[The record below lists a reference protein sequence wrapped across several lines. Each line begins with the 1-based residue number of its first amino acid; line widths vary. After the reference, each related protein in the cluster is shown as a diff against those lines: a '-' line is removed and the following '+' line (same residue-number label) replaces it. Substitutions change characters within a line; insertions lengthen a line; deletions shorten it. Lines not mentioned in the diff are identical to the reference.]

1 MRKFKLINAEGS
13 SFDLNG
19 QAAFFHSVEGFG
31 YKDNTQYEQI
41 GTEFYALDEIFSQG
55 ELRGKMLFAGKEPYA
70 KYREFTRFVRATPLT
85 LVYEMDDVYKVPVR
99 LAEIS
104 KAELQKGE
112 KYLNCDVSFLAAGLF
127 YKTVQKYSETISIGG
142 KVYPYQYTYSYAD
155 TSQNT
160 IMIES
165 DSYEDSPCKIT
176 IFGPVTNPVWKH
188 YVNNELY
195 EIGSY
200 DGVIPDDHKLV
211 IDSTSVPY
219 SITERGVSDE
229 VVADRYQYCDFTT
242 ERFFHLQHGTN
253 RISVTHDGL
262 NNVNVLVEGKISYE
276 TV

>member
-1 MRKFKLINAEGS
+1 MRKFRLINSEGG
-13 SFDLNG
+13 SFDLNDK
-19 QAAFFHSVEGFG
+19 AAFFHSIDGFG
-31 YKDNTQYEQI
+31 FKDETQYEKI
-41 GTEFYALDEIFSQG
+41 GTEFYALEEAFSQG
-55 ELRGKMLFAGKEPYA
+55 QMTGKILFGGKKPYET
-70 KYREFTRFVRATPLT
+70 YRAFTRFVRAVPLT
-85 LVYEMDDVYKVPVR
+85 LVYELDEVFKVPVR
-99 LAEIS
+99 LVEIG
-104 KAELQKGE
+104 KAELGNGGNS
-112 KYLNCDVSFLAAGLF
+112 LNCDITFLAEGLF

-160 IMIES
+160 VMIES

-176 IFGPVTNPVWKH
+176 IFGPATNPVWKH